1 MLKADLLKLVKAT
14 SAAEQKYFRL
24 QFATASKEPDFLKL
38 FNLIVKHAPS
48 NTQEL
53 EALYQ
58 THFPK
63 TTSIDNHAQ
72 YLFKLLTDS
81 LVKLRIDQDKSFH
94 RYFGLLRAKLF
105 AERSM
110 PLRGLQELKKV
121 TKQCVHLE
129 DPLADF
135 IYIREEL
142 SLLNR
147 LGYPQMNEKE
157 LIDLQMKAK
166 NKLRMVRQLHEHDSL
181 YGMLHFRLG
190 NHPISSL
197 VQSDLADLL
206 LNELSVISRGH
217 TPTFEQQKLHL
228 SFQSFYFMQSNEYKL
243 ALKVFKQLNQLFEA
257 NENHWDF
264 PPYDY
269 LMALEGILDNLYTI
283 HYGWELSHFLEKIHH
298 LMSSD
303 YPEHFKL
310 QAQQIHL
317 IYSIKQ
323 QLVNKN
329 FGQAKDLIQRI
340 QKDRQ
345 LTYLMVDGEK
355 HAEFNFL
362 ASIIYFK
369 GKDLRQAKQYIR
381 QASFLA
387 ASRSFHMLHRAIQ
400 LFQFLISYELD
411 DMDYLAYEIRNYK
424 RSFKHGIYML
434 RSEKLLC
441 YILTLNPKRLSQ
453 TRKKMALSKYQK
465 TMVHIKQAK
474 DEMKLLKHYDF
485 CSWIAQSLATAPV
498 GHESGSP
505 HSI

>member
-14 SAAEQKYFRL
+14 SAVEQKYFRI
-24 QFATASKEPDFLKL
+24 QFAAASKEPEFLKL
-38 FNLIVKHAPS
+38 FNLITKYAPS

-53 EALYQ
+53 DTLYQ
-58 THFPK
+58 AHFPK
-63 TTSIDNHAQ
+63 ATSIDNHAQ

-81 LVKLRIDQDKSFH
+81 LVKLRIDQDKGFY
-94 RYFGLLRAKLF
+94 RYFGLLRARLF

-121 TKQCVHLE
+121 AKQCVSLE
-129 DPLADF
+129 DPLTDF

-147 LGYPQMNEKE
+147 LGYPQMTEKE

-166 NKLRMVRQLHEHDSL
+166 NKLRVIRQLHEHYSL
-181 YGMLHFRLG
+181 YEMLHFRLG
-190 NHPISSL
+190 NAPISSL
-197 VQSDLADLL
+197 VPSDLADLL

-217 TPTFEQQKLHL
+217 TNTFEQQKLHL
-228 SFQSFYFMQSNEYKL
+228 LFQSFYFMQSNEYKL
-243 ALKVFKQLNQLFEA
+243 ALNVFKQLNQLFEA

-283 HYGWELSHFLEKIHH
+283 NYGLELAQFLEKIHH

-310 QAQQIHL
+310 KAQQIHL

-323 QLVNKN
+323 YLISKN
-329 FGQAKDLIQRI
+329 FDQAKKRIQHI
-340 QKDRQ
+340 QKDKQ

-362 ASIIYFK
+362 ASIVYFQEK
-369 GKDLRQAKQYIR
+369 NFRQAKHYIR
-381 QASFLA
+381 QAQFLT
-387 ASRSFHMLHRAIQ
+387 ASRSLHMLHRAIQ

-411 DMDYLAYEIRNYK
+411 DMDYLTYEIRNYK
-424 RSFKHGIYML
+424 RSFKHGINML

-441 YILTLNPKRLSQ
+441 YVLTLNPKRLSKA
-453 TRKKMALSKYQK
+453 RKKIALSKCQK
-465 TMVHIKQAK
+465 NMRHITQEK

-485 CSWIAQSLATAPV
+485 CSWIAQSLDAF
-498 GHESGSP
+498 H
-505 HSI
+505 IDN